1 MRNSGFKSPIR
12 PDPADET
19 VDPTVKQS
27 RKKVAQIIP
36 NLRKMI
42 EISVGL
48 LSTFETKYLSKVFIA
63 FSSFLRVVNNSK

>member
-1 MRNSGFKSPIR
+1 MRNSGFKSPIW

-27 RKKVAQIIP
+27 RKKVAQIIR
-36 NLRKMI
+36 NLRKKI

-48 LSTFETKYLSKVFIA
+48 LRHV
-63 FSSFLRVVNNSK
+63 